1 MPSSRIFTIRPYVPG
16 DEEQVYNVCTKT
28 CKDGLEDPS
37 PLVPELKNIHAD
49 RIVGPYLT
57 LHPEFCFVVEV
68 ILPVFFSKELFEQK
82 LCFRTKLVWLD
93 TLVQRLTIENS
104 EPNKKSLGYQ
114 RCVKNI
120 LKILLKMPIKQFKLV
135 EWLLSFAYNY

>member
-1 MPSSRIFTIRPYVPG
+1 MYKVPDVPSPRIFTIRPYVPG
-16 DEEQVYNVCTKT
+16 DEEQVYIVCTKT

-68 ILPVFFSKELFEQK
+68 KVIPPVCFPTNCSNRNDVLGRNWCGWIR
-82 LCFRTKLVWLD
+82 LC
-93 TLVQRLTIENS
+93 S
-104 EPNKKSLGYQ
+104 
-114 RCVKNI
+114 
-120 LKILLKMPIKQFKLV
+120 
-135 EWLLSFAYNY
+135 A